1 MKAIRFRMLT
11 AVLTIALCSAFA
23 VSQTARPAGH
33 QGGGE
38 HTLAFFTD
46 YLDLTDA
53 QQTQIKAILTKEK
66 PIMAPMVQQLAA
78 THSQLRQLEES
89 AAFDENKARALA
101 VAVDQNAQRLQTTER
116 GELGVIKYAFDL
128 MNPKMQSPMN
138 ASRHFA
144 GYSFDKFAIGGV
156 RHGPV
161 PLSPPH
167 PCQTREVAI
176 SCVKGEAGR
185 GVAPA
190 S

>member
-101 VAVDQNAQRLQTTER
+101 AQQSQTMVDLIVEKSRMKSEMFQVLTADQKTKLQKFE
-116 GELGVIKYAFDL
+116 
-128 MNPKMQSPMN
+128 
-138 ASRHFA
+138 SRHEQRFMNGLDA
-144 GYSFDKFAIGGV
+144 
-156 RHGPV
+156 
-161 PLSPPH
+161 PPS
-167 PCQTREVAI
+167 E
-176 SCVKGEAGR
+176 
-185 GVAPA
+185 
-190 S
+190 